1 MSVIKKNRYLQNHTA
16 GSRTIRTF
24 IPRDFI
30 LADPTLLEEGVADA
44 FLSIGINSYKELCG
58 LHLGGKADLTP
69 DVILKTSN
77 RAATRSGIVV
87 QQIKEAV
94 EADNQ
99 KRYLSYINKIAL
111 LFLFL
116 LFRLERQVHGFR
128 KLLEEE
134 TLDDVV
140 GDLSTCLD
148 QWSTIKERRKKKKQ
162 KQKAVEEIEEDKYN
176 NEGNIDKDDV
186 LPSNIESL
194 GLYYASK
201 SKS

>member
-1 MSVIKKNRYLQNHTA
+1 M
-16 GSRTIRTF
+16 
-24 IPRDFI
+24 
-30 LADPTLLEEGVADA
+30 
-44 FLSIGINSYKELCG
+44 
-58 LHLGGKADLTP
+58 
-69 DVILKTSN
+69 
-77 RAATRSGIVV
+77 
-87 QQIKEAV
+87 
-94 EADNQ
+94 
-99 KRYLSYINKIAL
+99 
-111 LFLFL
+111 
-116 LFRLERQVHGFR
+116 HGFR